1 MQDAAAASLMRDVM
15 DVISHSHAPVMVLQV
30 PSFVITAAS
39 PGAHE
44 LLDALAQPLIG
55 RSLMDLTEGY
65 PSGAMALLAA
75 GRITGYET
83 LQVLKLTGQ
92 RRRLWI
98 SALPD
103 TGPTRVVIAMLLK
116 EDASG
121 QALVPWKDD
130 DALSPVIGS
139 TDARL
144 MIDRVSS
151 EVFESLGYRAQEIIG
166 TSFLALIAQEDIAD
180 VLSALA
186 QTSKHNEGV
195 TLRVGAVGAD
205 LAPVTCQLVLL
216 PLTPAPSCAFAVLTE
231 ESDGPADEH
240 AIADLI
246 TRLGRRIRSAMT
258 SQAVASAPLR
268 SDVDLGC
275 LGCLGSRDL
284 EIVTRLVAGDRVAS
298 IAKRLFLSE
307 GTIRNHLSSVFGK
320 LGVRTQQELIELL
333 RPAPAADIN
342 R

>member
-1 MQDAAAASLMRDVM
+1 MPDAAAASLMRKIM

-44 LLDALAQPLIG
+44 LLDSLAQPLIG
-55 RSLMDLTEGY
+55 RSLMDLTEGF

-75 GRITGYET
+75 GRITGYEA
-83 LQVLKLTGQ
+83 LHVLKLTGQ

-121 QALVPWKDD
+121 RVLIPWKDD
-130 DALSPVIGS
+130 EAHSPVIGS

-144 MIDRVSS
+144 IIDRVSS
-151 EVFESLGYRAQEIIG
+151 EVFESLGHRAQEIIG
-166 TSFLALIAQEDIAD
+166 TSILALITQDDIAD

-186 QTSKHNEGV
+186 QTSKHKEGV

-205 LAPVTCQLVLL
+205 LVPVTCQLVLL
-216 PLTPAPSCAFAVLTE
+216 PLRPAPSCAFALLTE
-231 ESDGPADEH
+231 ESDGPADER

-258 SQAVASAPLR
+258 SQAVASAALR
-268 SDVDLGC
+268 PDVDLGR
-275 LGCLGSRDL
+275 LGSRDL

-298 IAKRLFLSE
+298 IAKGLFLSE

-320 LGVRTQQELIELL
+320 LGVRTQRELIELL

>member
-1 MQDAAAASLMRDVM
+1 MEDAAAASAMREIL
-15 DVISHSHAPVMVLQV
+15 DVISHSQAPVMVLQV

-55 RSLMDLTEGY
+55 RSLMDLTEGH

-83 LQVLKLTGQ
+83 MQVLKMTGQ
-92 RRRLWI
+92 RRRLWV
-98 SALPD
+98 SALPH
-103 TGPTRVVIAMLLK
+103 TGPTPVVIAMLVK

-121 QALVPWKDD
+121 RVLVPWKDD
-130 DALSPVIGS
+130 DALSPLIGS

-144 MIDRVSS
+144 MVDRVSS
-151 EVFESLGYRAQEIIG
+151 EVFESLGYRVREIIG
-166 TSFLALIAQEDIAD
+166 TSFLALIVPEDIAD
-180 VLSALA
+180 VLLALA
-186 QTSKHNEGV
+186 QTSKHKEGV
-195 TLRVGAVGAD
+195 TLRVGAIAAD
-205 LAPVTCQLVLL
+205 LVPVTCQLVLL
-216 PLTPAPSCAFAVLTE
+216 PLTPAPSCAFALLTE
-231 ESDGPADEH
+231 ESDSPADER

-268 SDVDLGC
+268 SDVDLGR
-275 LGCLGSRDL
+275 LGSRDL
-284 EIVTRLVAGDRVAS
+284 EIVTRLVAGDRVSA

-320 LGVRTQQELIELL
+320 LGVKTQQELIELL